1 MTPQQFLAQIR
12 QQQFPPACLLLG
24 PEPYQR
30 DYCRNALI
38 EQFLGDADRELSLAQ
53 YDLQETSLSVV
64 LEDASSL
71 SLFAPRRVI
80 RIRNAEEALPRGRAA
95 GEREEGGA
103 GEAELARYLADPPEG
118 VVLVFEASRI
128 SFESEDKARL
138 SRLRQFYAGVPAVV
152 ECAPLKPEQAR
163 QFARN
168 LARRAGLAI
177 GEAEL
182 DLLVEVLGAEAARIA
197 GEIEKLSVW
206 AAQDKEITAAD
217 IAVLVPEAR
226 SATIFEL
233 VEALARKDRT
243 GSLEV
248 LDTLV
253 RQGEY
258 LALALSFLST
268 ELRLA
273 LAARQ
278 GGWSRPDQIQAQ
290 AARLGVRMWPARAQQ
305 VARTAA
311 AFSTRQLASA
321 LRLVH
326 AADKALR
333 DARPDDRIVLE
344 EFIFQLAGNSPPS
357 SGDTVKQ

>member
-38 EQFLGDADRELSLAQ
+38 EHFLGDADRQLGLTQ

-95 GEREEGGA
+95 GEQEEGGG
-103 GEAELARYLADPPEG
+103 GEAELARYLADPAES

-138 SRLRQFYAGVPAVV
+138 SRLRQFYACVPAVV
-152 ECAPLKPEQAR
+152 ECAPLKPEHAR

-206 AAQDKEITAAD
+206 AAKGREITAAD

-243 GSLEV
+243 ASLEV

-290 AARLGVRMWPARAQQ
+290 AGRLGVRMWPARAQQ

-344 EFIFQLAGNSPPS
+344 EFIFQLAGDIPP
-357 SGDTVKQ
+357 